1 MKSYRTLCE
10 LLIPQTAITS
20 MPTLVTSILEILIT
34 LLDAIIMFI
43 YTAFD
48 RLDREILYRISKSDI
63 HSGFGTGIPFYVLI
77 SPSNLNKFTCF
88 PHPQENSV
96 TIMKS

>member
-1 MKSYRTLCE
+1 M
-10 LLIPQTAITS
+10 
-20 MPTLVTSILEILIT
+20 LIT

-48 RLDREILYRISKSDI
+48 RLDREILYRISKSDF
-63 HSGFGTGIPFYVLI
+63 HSGFGTDIPFYVLI
-77 SPSNLNKFTCF
+77 SPSNLNKFTCS
-88 PHPQENSV
+88 PLPPENRV